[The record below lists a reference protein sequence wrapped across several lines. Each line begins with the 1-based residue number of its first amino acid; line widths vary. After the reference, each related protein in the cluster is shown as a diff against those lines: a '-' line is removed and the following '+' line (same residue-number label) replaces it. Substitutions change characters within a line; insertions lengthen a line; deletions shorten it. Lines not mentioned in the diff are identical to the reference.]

1 MSKIKL
7 PENRLMSLEVSE
19 EEKIERLRKALS
31 DNNQELAIDL
41 ITEIS
46 NEKLEGLKFQRTLE
60 FDSTKKFIQL
70 SNFFDTPE
78 QKEF

>member
-41 ITEIS
+41 
-46 NEKLEGLKFQRTLE
+46 
-60 FDSTKKFIQL
+60 
-70 SNFFDTPE
+70 
-78 QKEF
+78 